1 MNYLFYIIQKFT
13 KYFLA
18 LFLFLILSF
27 FPFKNSLAETNYSF
41 TSTDSYYT
49 TVVGYETY
57 KIEYTPSSNITLK
70 IGTYT
75 SPVDTFINV
84 FPKATANLSINP
96 RQTQIGQTYN
106 DDDLTGFNNAFTQ

>member
-1 MNYLFYIIQKFT
+1 MNYLFYIIHKFT

-57 KIEYTPSSNITLK
+57 KVEYTPSSNITLK

-84 FPKATANLSINP
+84 FPKATANLSIIP
-96 RQTQIGQTYN
+96 IQTQIGQTLN
-106 DDDLTGFNNAFTQ
+106 DDNLTGFNNTE